1 MIKSLLFVG
10 IGSFIGGVL
19 RYSISTFVKSAA
31 GNAFPW
37 GTLAV
42 NLLGCFLFGVV
53 YALFAKYST
62 HSSIVYL
69 LLTTGVLGGF
79 TTFSAFAHE
88 SVQMLQGGNLLGF
101 ISYVGASIFAGL
113 LLVAFGYWSV
123 GCLAR

>member
-19 RYSISTFVKSAA
+19 RYSISTLVKSSA

-62 HSSIVYL
+62 HSSNVYL

-88 SVQMLQGGNLLGF
+88 SVQMLQGGNLLAF
-101 ISYVGASIFAGL
+101 ISYVGASLVAGL
-113 LLVAFGYWSV
+113 LLVVFGYWSV

>member
-10 IGSFIGGVL
+10 LGSFLGGVL
-19 RYSISTFVKSAA
+19 RYSISTLVKSSA

-88 SVQMLQGGNLLGF
+88 SVQMLQGGNLPGF
-101 ISYVGASIFAGL
+101 ISYVGASRVAGL
-113 LLVAFGYWSV
+113 VLVVFGYWSV